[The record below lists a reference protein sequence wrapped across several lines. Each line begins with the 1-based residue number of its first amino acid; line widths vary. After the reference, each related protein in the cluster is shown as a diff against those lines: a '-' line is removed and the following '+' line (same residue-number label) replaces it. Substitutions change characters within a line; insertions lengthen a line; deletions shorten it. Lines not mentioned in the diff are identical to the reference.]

1 MAFKQMNS
9 ICKQEIK
16 SS

>member
-1 MAFKQMNS
+1 MVFKQMNS
-9 ICKQEIK
+9 ICKQKIK